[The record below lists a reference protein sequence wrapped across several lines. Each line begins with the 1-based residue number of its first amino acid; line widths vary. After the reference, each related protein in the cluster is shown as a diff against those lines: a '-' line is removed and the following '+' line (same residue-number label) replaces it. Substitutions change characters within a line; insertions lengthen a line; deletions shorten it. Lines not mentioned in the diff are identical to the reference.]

1 MPTRRPVSSCGT
13 PWLVRTGAMATL
25 LATLVG
31 CASDPARLPE
41 GLTRAQALERLGSPT
56 ATYPLPDGERLQYS
70 REPAGQ
76 QVFNVDID
84 ASGRVRAVQQVLD
97 ENRFDVIAVNQWREA
112 DLLRQF
118 GQPAEIGRVHSFDG
132 VVWTW
137 RFRQITLDRLLHVFI
152 DRSGTVRRYQVTDE
166 QRRGWVDR
174 P

>member
-1 MPTRRPVSSCGT
+1 MRIRHLPTPRGPGWPARAG
-13 PWLVRTGAMATL
+13 GAVLL
-25 LATLVG
+25 LALAG
-31 CASDPARLPE
+31 CASDPARLPT
-41 GLTRAQALERLGSPT
+41 GLTRAQALERLGPPT

-84 ASGRVRAVQQVLD
+84 ASGQVRSVEQVLD
-97 ENRFDVIAVNQWREA
+97 EDLFAQTIQVDRWREA
-112 DLLRQF
+112 DVLREF
-118 GQPAEIGRVHSFDG
+118 GPPAEISRVHSFNG

-137 RFRQITLDRLLHVFI
+137 RLRQVTLDRLLHIFI